1 MSYIPTH
8 RSPTPNRR
16 GLRIA
21 GAASVALGTVLSF
34 SSPAAAFDNFTE
46 AIANDGSSIGR
57 CAITLT
63 NADYTAGTV
72 RVNINMSV
80 KPAAVPNGLFNNTHV
95 AVYCYLFS
103 KPGGDF
109 LKATSVQQA
118 GAYASGSNIST
129 QPLYPDYTICT
140 IVETTLRSG
149 QTKSAGPVCVG

>member
-1 MSYIPTH
+1 MSSIPTH
-8 RSPTPNRR
+8 RSPTRNRR
-16 GLRIA
+16 GLRVA
-21 GAASVALGTVLSF
+21 GAASVGLGTLLAL

-46 AIANDGSSIGR
+46 ANANDGSSIGR
-57 CAITLT
+57 CALTLT
-63 NADYTAGTV
+63 NANYTTGTV
-72 RVNINMSV
+72 RANINMSV
-80 KPAAVPNGLFNNTHV
+80 KPTNVNGIFNNTHV

-129 QPLYPDYTICT
+129 QPLYADYIICS

>member
-16 GLRIA
+16 GLRMA
-21 GAASVALGTVLSF
+21 GAASIALGTTLAF

-46 AIANDGSSIGR
+46 ALANDGSSIGR
-57 CAITLT
+57 CALTLT

-72 RVNINMSV
+72 RANINMSV
-80 KPAAVPNGLFNNTHV
+80 KPTAPNGIFNNTHV

-103 KPGGDF
+103 KPGGTF

-118 GAYASGSNIST
+118 GAFASGSNIST
-129 QPLYPDYTICT
+129 QPLYQDYYICT

-149 QTKSAGPVCVG
+149 QTKTAGPVCAG